1 MPKGQQD
8 TLVFLAVAAAT
19 FDPQKTYT
27 ESEVNDHLRQWMS
40 GFVDLVMLDHVTVRR
55 YLADYRY
62 LVRDV
67 AGSRYRANQAVI
79 NLAIEPE
86 ARMVQPWD
94 LLQDAEAERK
104 SRKVKSDE
112 MSAQP
117 PA

>member
-27 ESEVNDHLRQWMS
+27 ESEVNDQLRQWMS

-67 AGSRYRANQAVI
+67 AGSHYRANQAVI

-86 ARMVQPWD
+86 ARMAQPWD

-104 SRKVKSDE
+104 ARKVKSE
-112 MSAQP
+112 IAG
-117 PA
+117 